1 MFRRSDI
8 FVAVIVGLLGFAPAS
23 LAAPAA
29 PQTMSA
35 GDVLRGQFVQT
46 RQLQG
51 FAKPLKSEGSFVL
64 VPGRGLIWHSEK
76 PFDNTAIITA
86 GGILQLAKGREAM
99 RLSAAKLPGLAQL
112 YNVLSAALSGNTGP
126 LQQTFAV
133 TQTSGNDGWKVE
145 LKPLDSGKQAM
156 SQIKRLV
163 LSGTRYVDA
172 VEVERTGGDVDRI
185 TFSGHKVAKADL
197 TPGEVA
203 QLKAAAK

>member
-8 FVAVIVGLLGFAPAS
+8 LVAVIVGLLGFAPAS

-86 GGILQLAKGREAM
+86 SGILQLAKGREAM
-99 RLSAAKLPGLAQL
+99 RLSASKLPGLAQL
-112 YNVLSAALSGNTGP
+112 YSVLSAALSGNTGP

-145 LKPLDSGKQAM
+145 LRPLDAGKQAM

-163 LSGTRYVDA
+163 LTGTRYVDA

-185 TFSGHKVAKADL
+185 AFSGHKVAKADL